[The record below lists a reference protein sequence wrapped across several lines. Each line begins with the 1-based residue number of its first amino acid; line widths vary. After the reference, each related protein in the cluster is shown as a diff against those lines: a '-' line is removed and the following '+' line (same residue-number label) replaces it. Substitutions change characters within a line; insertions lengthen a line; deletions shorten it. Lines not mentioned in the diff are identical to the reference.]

1 MIPPQVVL
9 SHHKPPLCVAETLK
23 AHPRM
28 ADSIIC
34 GRAFNFA
41 VRTVRLCERIASR
54 GFGSRHIATQLIRCS
69 TSIGANAE
77 EAQEGQSKADYIA
90 KMCVSSK
97 EARESRYWLR
107 LAVAAACVDSDE
119 VEWELKE
126 ANELRFMIRAAIR
139 TARSS
144 PDRGWNN

>member
-1 MIPPQVVL
+1 VRFVNYPQKL
-9 SHHKPPLCVAETLK
+9 LLYCGALFEIRAGMTQ
-23 AHPRM
+23 
-28 ADSIIC
+28 SIIC
-34 GRAFNFA
+34 QRAFEFA
-41 VRTVRLCERIASR
+41 VRIVKLCESITTR
-54 GFGSRHIATQLIRCS
+54 GLGAHHVAKQLIRCG

-107 LAVAAACVDSDE
+107 LAVAVNSVSREKVA
-119 VEWELKE
+119 WELQE
-126 ANELRFMIRAAIR
+126 ADELRFMIRAAIR

-144 PDRGWNN
+144 HSRGRDD